1 MLKRIKNK
9 IKREKKNRK
18 YVIRVAEAAGWSTR
32 YAEKRMKSAKA
43 KYGTKYREYLVG
55 KLYTYPEDKEKTGY
69 DAYLKRVAMKAA
81 KEEMYINFIME
92 ASGWEKDYAVE
103 QTKKAW
109 KRNGISTELFAVY
122 KFWQVPEE
130 MWGTYFSKGD
140 VNDLRKKY
148 NKDEEI
154 VKIFHSKE
162 LFCEKFE
169 KYLGRPW
176 CINENMSFETFCEKF
191 GKSGKILYKSPK
203 RSGGKGIFLYEYD
216 ENTAEDVYNKV
227 KSKPYGLIEG
237 YFTQHPE
244 MQKFSLKSVN
254 TLRVG
259 TIVSYDDIPGTVN
272 GKVNIVYIGFRMGA
286 GDSFVDNLHSNG
298 IIADVDV
305 NTGEVIT
312 DGVDFKNT
320 VFKRHPDT
328 GEPIKGFKIP
338 YFEEMKTMIE
348 EAGDEIEGYYG
359 WDVAIG
365 EKGPVII
372 EVNTNAGPT
381 ALQAAYVPENKGM
394 RYVIEKYL

>member
-1 MLKRIKNK
+1 
-9 IKREKKNRK
+9 
-18 YVIRVAEAAGWSTR
+18 
-32 YAEKRMKSAKA
+32 
-43 KYGTKYREYLVG
+43 
-55 KLYTYPEDKEKTGY
+55 
-69 DAYLKRVAMKAA
+69 
-81 KEEMYINFIME
+81 
-92 ASGWEKDYAVE
+92 
-103 QTKKAW
+103 
-109 KRNGISTELFAVY
+109 
-122 KFWQVPEE
+122 
-130 MWGTYFSKGD
+130 
-140 VNDLRKKY
+140 
-148 NKDEEI
+148 
-154 VKIFHSKE
+154 
-162 LFCEKFE
+162 
-169 KYLGRPW
+169 
-176 CINENMSFETFCEKF
+176 
-191 GKSGKILYKSPK
+191 
-203 RSGGKGIFLYEYD
+203 
-216 ENTAEDVYNKV
+216 
-227 KSKPYGLIEG
+227 
-237 YFTQHPE
+237 
-244 MQKFSLKSVN
+244 
-254 TLRVG
+254 
-259 TIVSYDDIPGTVN
+259 
-272 GKVNIVYIGFRMGA
+272 MGA